1 MQTLPTILTVLGAI
15 AGAMIG
21 ATVAPFVQWQIEKRR
36 QRMAYRRELVSRWR
50 TMLEKFNDRR
60 SSGLPDEDLLY
71 LLTRDG
77 DFITFSAYSSVRG
90 SEDLLPGEKEF
101 LENSEMHPL
110 IYLYFKEV
118 GKLEKKWK
126 LF

>member
-1 MQTLPTILTVLGAI
+1 MLMMQTLPTILTVLGAI

-36 QRMAYRRELVSRWR
+36 QRMTYRRELISRWR

-77 DFITFSAYSSVRG
+77 DFITFSAYSTVKG
-90 SEDLLPGEKEF
+90 SDDLLPGEKEF
-101 LENSEMHPL
+101 LENSEMHP
-110 IYLYFKEV
+110 
-118 GKLEKKWK
+118 
-126 LF
+126 